1 MNIEDLLKE
10 RGLSKS
16 AFADLVG
23 VKKQNINNL
32 LKNPTLETLGKF
44 AEALNIEMYELFKSK
59 EEIVENVKKEL
70 ENSIPCPY
78 CGKPIDISLLK
89 KGE

>member
-1 MNIEDLLKE
+1 MNIEDLLKQ

-32 LKNPTLETLGKF
+32 LKNPTLETIGKF
-44 AEALNIEMYELFKSK
+44 AEALNVEIYELFKSK
-59 EEIVENVKKEL
+59 EEIVEEAKKKQEH
-70 ENSIPCPY
+70 SIPCPY
-78 CGKPIDISLLK
+78 CGKPINVSLLK
-89 KGE
+89 KEQ